1 MLAPFAN
8 TVKYAGRNRPAGATP
23 QTPDAEE
30 RQIEDVRRA
39 ARFARDK
46 MRLNPAE
53 ASFAVSTQ
61 HDAHQVSVEYLAG
74 IIGRI
79 IEIEGPTTRTRWPYG
94 SGCCGV
100 RGAPATAFNQQ
111 WTAAS
116 KWRRGNPASAMT
128 AHFT

>member
-79 IEIEGPTTRTRWPYG
+79 IEIEGPPQGRDGHTGPDVVG
-94 SGCCGV
+94 SEAHRQPHSISSGPRPPNG
-100 RGAPATAFNQQ
+100 GAGT
-111 WTAAS
+111 
-116 KWRRGNPASAMT
+116 
-128 AHFT
+128 